1 MLKREQDPM
10 GQAIY
15 NYFHHQDETSVK
27 VDTNI
32 TSGEELSVSYLFR
45 NHNQMP
51 LLEKK
56 ALDLVKG
63 KVLDVGAGAGSH
75 SLYLQDMGFEVT
87 ALDISELSCE
97 VMKARGLNK
106 VVCNDIWSCK
116 PEQFDT
122 ILFMMNGIGLVKNL
136 EGLIFFLQYVK
147 KFLNTGGQIILD
159 SSDLKYMYE
168 DEDGG
173 FWLDLNNNYYGDLEY
188 TLGYKDCKADPFP
201 WLFVDFKRLEKTAQS
216 CGWKVELIYEDDH
229 FHYLARLTLK

>member
-1 MLKREQDPM
+1 MIKREQDPM

-15 NYFHHQDETSVK
+15 NYFHHGDETSVK

-32 TSGEELSVSYLFR
+32 TAGEELSVSYLFR
-45 NHNQMP
+45 NHDLMP

-56 ALDLVKG
+56 ALELVQG

-75 SLYLQDMGFEVT
+75 SLHLQDMGFDVT

-97 VMKARGLNK
+97 VMKSRGLNK
-106 VVCNDIWSCK
+106 VVCTDIWSYN
-116 PEQFDT
+116 PQQFNT

-136 EGLIFFLQYVK
+136 EGLNFFLQYIK

-168 DEDGG
+168 DDEGG
-173 FWLDLNNNYYGDLEY
+173 FWVNLNNDYYGNLEY
-188 TLGYKDCKADPFP
+188 SLSYKDCKADFFP
-201 WLFVDFKRLEKTAQS
+201 WLFVDFERLEKVAKS
-216 CGWKVELIYEDDH
+216 CGWQVELIYEDDH
-229 FHYLARLTLK
+229 FHYLARLTMK